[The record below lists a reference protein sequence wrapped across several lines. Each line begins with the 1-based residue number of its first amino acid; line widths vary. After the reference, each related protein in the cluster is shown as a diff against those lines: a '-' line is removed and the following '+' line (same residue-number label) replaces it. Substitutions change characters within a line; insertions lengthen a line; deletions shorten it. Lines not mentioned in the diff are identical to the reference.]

1 MICYMDNSATTKV
14 MDEVIEEM
22 NECMREEYANPSSR
36 HFMGVNAEKRLR
48 AARQTIASTLKAA
61 EKEIFFTSGGTESDN
76 WAVLQASRA
85 AARRGKHVITTRI
98 EHPAVLNPMKQLEKE
113 GFEVTY
119 LSTDSYG
126 IVSLEELKNAIRPDT
141 VLVSVMGV
149 NNEIGTVE
157 PVEEIGRIIKSINPG
172 TLFFVDAVQMYTK
185 VPVYPKRMKIDMLS
199 VSGHKIHAAKGVGF
213 LYIAKGTKIAPLL
226 TGGGQQQDMRS
237 GTDNV
242 PGIAGMAKAAEIL
255 FKEGDER
262 TNRLTAL
269 RDDFIKKVTEID
281 GISVNGPAGCD
292 KMRYAAAPHI
302 VSISVK
308 GIRAEVLL
316 NALSEKGI
324 CVSSG
329 SACSSNKPAISE
341 TLKTIG
347 TDKSL
352 LDSTLRFSFGM
363 YNTPEEI
370 DYVLDVLKEET
381 ALLRKFT
388 RR

>member
-48 AARQTIASTLKAA
+48 AARQTIASTLKVD

-85 AARRGKHVITTRI
+85 GARRGKHVITTRI

-157 PVEEIGRIIKSINPG
+157 PVEEIGQIIKSINPG

-281 GISVNGPAGCD
+281 GISVNGPAGCEE
-292 KMRYAAAPHI
+292 MRYAAAPHI

-316 NALSEKGI
+316 HALEEKGI
-324 CVSSG
+324 YISSG
-329 SACSSNKPAISE
+329 SACASNKPAVSE
-341 TLKTIG
+341 TLKAIG
-347 TDKSL
+347 VKKEL
-352 LDSTLRFSFGM
+352 LDSTIRFSFSRF
-363 YNTPEEI
+363 TTEEEI
-370 DYVLDVLKEET
+370 RYAATLLAQVIET
-381 ALLRKFT
+381 LRKYT

>member
-1 MICYMDNSATTKV
+1 
-14 MDEVIEEM
+14 
-22 NECMREEYANPSSR
+22 
-36 HFMGVNAEKRLR
+36 MGVNAEKRLR
-48 AARQTIASTLKAA
+48 AARQTIASTLKVD

-281 GISVNGPAGCD
+281 GISVNGPAGCEE
-292 KMRYAAAPHI
+292 MRYAAAPHI

-324 CVSSG
+324 YVSSG